1 MIAAETG
8 DLEAMKSALD
18 PKVKGAGVA
27 DINTAL
33 DGFAALH
40 YAASECQ
47 VEVVKELVNRPG
59 IDLQPLNNDNKT
71 PLHLAA

>member
-1 MIAAETG
+1 
-8 DLEAMKSALD
+8 MKQTLD

-27 DINTAL
+27 DINTTL

-47 VEVVKELVNRPG
+47 VDIVKELVNRPG
-59 IDLQPLNNDNKT
+59 IDL
-71 PLHLAA
+71 